1 MIRHVIQIA
10 DMHCAMCSMTIDG
23 VLEDIPGVKEADT
36 SFVHGRA
43 EVVFDPD
50 EISLD
55 ELVAAIRAAGYDV
68 RPGK

>member
-1 MIRHVIQIA
+1 
-10 DMHCAMCSMTIDG
+10 MHCAMCSMTIDG
-23 VLEDIPGVKEADT
+23 VLEDIPGVREAST

-50 EISLD
+50 EVSLD

-68 RPGK
+68 QAGR